1 MRRRYGLAA
10 YLAGAVAARVGDEMS
25 GPALMLAGFAV
36 TGSAAAGSALLA
48 GVTISAVVGGPVLG
62 LLLDRVER
70 PGRLLAGALC
80 LYGGGS
86 GLVVLGLGRMP
97 FAAVLGLA
105 VVVGVAGPAVAGGW
119 TAQLPR
125 VAPGGVA
132 GRANVLDAMTFGV
145 ASLAGPAL
153 AGGVAEGVGADG
165 AVVAAGALIGVAVP
179 VAWGLPRAPGRR
191 AARGGFAA
199 GVRFVLRN
207 PALARA
213 TFTSVGCCM
222 AQGVLTACVPL
233 LGERVL
239 GGAARGAVL
248 LSCAAGAG
256 LVANAVL
263 ARLRV
268 APDAVIRLGAAV
280 QAAGL
285 ALAATGR
292 PAALMGAALLVG
304 AGEGPQLTALF
315 AVRHRESPDH
325 LRSQI
330 FTTGASMK
338 ITAFAVGAALAGQ
351 LAEHSLPGALL
362 LGSGVAAVVCVRATG
377 PSTPWRL
384 TRRGVGG
391 A

>member
-1 MRRRYGLAA
+1 MRMRYGVAA

-36 TGSAAAGSALLA
+36 TGSAAAGSLLLA
-48 GVTISAVVGGPVLG
+48 GVTVSAVVGGPVLG

-70 PGRLLAGALC
+70 PGWLLAGALG
-80 LYGGGS
+80 LYGGGL
-86 GLVVLGLGRMP
+86 GLVLLGLGRVS
-97 FAAVLGLA
+97 FAVVLGLA
-105 VVVGVAGPAVAGGW
+105 VVVGVAGPAVGGGW

-125 VAPGGVA
+125 VVPGGVP
-132 GRANVLDAMTFGV
+132 GRVNALDAMTFGV

-153 AGGVAEGVGADG
+153 AGGVAEGVGVAG
-165 AVVAAGALIGVAVP
+165 AVTVAGVLIWVAVP
-179 VAWGLPRAPGRR
+179 VAWRLPGAPAGLEAVG
-191 AARGGFAA
+191 GGFAA
-199 GVRFVLRN
+199 GVRFMLGN

-213 TFTSVGCCM
+213 TFTSVSCCA

-233 LGERVL
+233 LGERAL

-256 LVANAVL
+256 LVANGAL
-263 ARLRV
+263 AHLVV
-268 APDAVIRLGAAV
+268 APDAVIRLGALV

-292 PAALMGAALLVG
+292 PAALIGAALLIG

-315 AVRHRESPDH
+315 AVRHRESPDR

-338 ITAFAVGAALAGQ
+338 ITGFAAGAALAGP
-351 LAEHSLPGALL
+351 LAARSLPGALL
-362 LGSGVAAVVCVRATG
+362 LAAGVAVMAGARG
-377 PSTPWRL
+377 PGWR
-384 TRRGVGG
+384 
-391 A
+391 

>member
-1 MRRRYGLAA
+1 MKRRYGLAA
-10 YLAGAVAARVGDEMS
+10 YLAGAVAARAGDEMS

-48 GVTISAVVGGPVLG
+48 GLTVSAVVGGPVLG

-70 PGRLLAGALC
+70 PGWLLAGALG
-80 LYGGGS
+80 LYGGGL
-86 GLVVLGLGRMP
+86 GLVLLGLGRMP

-105 VVVGVAGPAVAGGW
+105 VVAGVAGPAVAGGW

-125 VAPGGVA
+125 VVPGGVL

-153 AGGVAEGVGADG
+153 AGGVAEGVGAAG
-165 AVVAAGALIGVAVP
+165 AVVAAGALVGVAVP

-191 AARGGFAA
+191 TARRGFAA
-199 GVRFVLRN
+199 GVRFVLWN

-213 TFTSVGCCM
+213 TFTSVGCCG

-248 LSCAAGAG
+248 PLCAAGAG
-256 LVANAVL
+256 LVANAVC
-263 ARLRV
+263 ARLVV
-268 APDAVIRLGAAV
+268 APDAVIRLGGVA

-292 PAALMGAALLVG
+292 PAAVIGAALLAG
-304 AGEGPQLTALF
+304 AGEGPQLAALF
-315 AVRHRESPDH
+315 AVRHRESPDR
-325 LRSQI
+325 LRGQI

-338 ITAFAVGAALAGQ
+338 ITGFAVGAALAGP
-351 LAEHSLPGALL
+351 LAAHSVPDALL
-362 LGSGVAAVVCVRATG
+362 LGAGVAAASCVRAIG
-377 PSTPWRL
+377 PSARSRL
-384 TRRGVGG
+384 TRRGAGD

>member
-1 MRRRYGLAA
+1 MRRRYCFPA

-48 GVTISAVVGGPVLG
+48 GITVSAVAGGPVLG

-70 PGRLLAGALC
+70 PGWLLAGALG
-80 LYGGGS
+80 LYGGGL
-86 GLVVLGLGRMP
+86 GLVLLGLGQVP
-97 FAAVLGLA
+97 FVAVLGLA

-125 VAPGGVA
+125 VASGGGL

-153 AGGVAEGVGADG
+153 VGGVAEGVGAAG
-165 AVVAAGALIGVAVP
+165 AVVVAGVLIGVAVP
-179 VAWGLPRAPGRR
+179 AAWGLPRVPGGRE
-191 AARGGFAA
+191 AAGGGFAA
-199 GVRFVLRN
+199 GVRFVLGN

-256 LVANAVL
+256 LLANAVL
-263 ARLRV
+263 ARLVV
-268 APDAVIRLGAAV
+268 APDAVIRLGAGV

-292 PAALMGAALLVG
+292 PAALIGAALLIG

-325 LRSQI
+325 LRSQV

-338 ITAFAVGAALAGQ
+338 ITGFAVGAALAGPV
-351 LAEHSLPGALL
+351 AARSLPGALL
-362 LGSGVAAVVCVRATG
+362 LGAGVAAAACVRG
-377 PSTPWRL
+377 PGRL
-384 TRRGVGG
+384 
-391 A
+391 

>member
-1 MRRRYGLAA
+1 MSYLRNVGVVRRRYALAA

-36 TGSAAAGSALLA
+36 TGSATAGSALLA
-48 GVTISAVVGGPVLG
+48 GVTVSAVVGGPVLG

-70 PGRLLAGALC
+70 PGWLLAGALG
-80 LYGGGS
+80 LYGGGL
-86 GLVVLGLGRMP
+86 GLVLLGLGRVP

-125 VAPGGVA
+125 VAPGGVP

-145 ASLAGPAL
+145 ASLLGPAL
-153 AGGVAEGVGADG
+153 AGGVAEGVGAAG
-165 AVVAAGALIGVAVP
+165 AVVAAGVLIGVAVP
-179 VAWGLPRAPGRR
+179 VAWGLPRAPAGRE
-191 AARGGFAA
+191 AACVGFAA
-199 GVRFVLRN
+199 GVRFVLGN

-222 AQGVLTACVPL
+222 AQGMLTACLPV

-248 LSCAAGAG
+248 LTCAAGAG
-256 LVANAVL
+256 LVANGVL
-263 ARLRV
+263 ARLVV
-268 APDAVIRLGAAV
+268 APDAVIRLGALV
-280 QAAGL
+280 QAAAL

-292 PAALMGAALLVG
+292 PAALIGAALLIG

-325 LRSQI
+325 LRGQI

-338 ITAFAVGAALAGQ
+338 ITGFAVGAALAGP
-351 LAEHSLPGALL
+351 LAARSLPGALL
-362 LGSGVAAVVCVRATG
+362 LASGIAAVACVRVPG
-377 PSTPWRL
+377 RL
-384 TRRGVGG
+384 
-391 A
+391 

>member
-48 GVTISAVVGGPVLG
+48 CLTVSAVAGGPALG
-62 LLLDRVER
+62 LLLDRAER
-70 PGRLLAGALC
+70 PGWLLAGALG
-80 LYGGGS
+80 LYGGGL
-86 GLVVLGLGRMP
+86 GLVLLGLGRAP
-97 FAAVLGLA
+97 LAAVLGLA
-105 VVVGVAGPAVAGGW
+105 VVVGVAGPTVAGGW

-125 VAPGGVA
+125 VVPDAMLR
-132 GRANVLDAMTFGV
+132 RANVLDAMTFG
-145 ASLAGPAL
+145 AAGLAGPAL
-153 AGGVAEGVGADG
+153 VGGVAEGVGAGG
-165 AVVAAGALIGVAVP
+165 AVVVAGALIGAAVP
-179 VAWGLPRAPGRR
+179 VAWGLPGAPGRGV
-191 AARGGFAA
+191 ARGGFAA

-213 TFTSVGCCM
+213 TFTSVGCCT

-263 ARLRV
+263 SRPVV
-268 APDAVIRLGAAV
+268 APDAVIRLGALA

-292 PAALMGAALLVG
+292 PVALIAAALLVG

-315 AVRHRESPDH
+315 AVRHRESPDR
-325 LRSQI
+325 LRGQV
-330 FTTGASMK
+330 FTTGASLK
-338 ITAFAVGAALAGQ
+338 ITGFAVGAALAGP
-351 LAEHSLPGALL
+351 LAARSLPGALL
-362 LGSGVAAVVCVRATG
+362 LGAGISAVACVG
-377 PSTPWRL
+377 PAGPGTRPRL
-384 TRRGVGG
+384 TRRGNGD

>member
-25 GPALMLAGFAV
+25 GPAMMLAGFAV

-70 PGRLLAGALC
+70 PGWLLAGALGV
-80 LYGGGS
+80 YGGGL
-86 GLVVLGLGRMP
+86 GLVLLGLGRVP
-97 FAAVLGLA
+97 FAVVLGLA
-105 VVVGVAGPAVAGGW
+105 VAIGVAGPAVAGGW

-125 VAPGGVA
+125 VVPGGVA
-132 GRANVLDAMTFGV
+132 GRANALDAMTFGA

-153 AGGVAEGVGADG
+153 AGGVAEAVGAAG
-165 AVVAAGALIGVAVP
+165 AVVGAGALIWVAVP
-179 VAWGLPRAPGRR
+179 VAWGLPRAPAGRE

-199 GVRFVLRN
+199 GVRFVLGN

-213 TFTSVGCCM
+213 TFTSVGCCV

-233 LGERVL
+233 LGERAL

-256 LVANAVL
+256 LVANGVL
-263 ARLRV
+263 ARLVV
-268 APDAVIRLGAAV
+268 APDAVIRLGALV

-292 PAALMGAALLVG
+292 PAALIGAALLIG

-315 AVRHRESPDH
+315 AVRHRESCDH

-338 ITAFAVGAALAGQ
+338 ITGFAVGAALAGP
-351 LAEHSLPGALL
+351 LAARSVPGALL
-362 LGSGVAAVVCVRATG
+362 LAAGVAVVAWVR
-377 PSTPWRL
+377 TPGWR
-384 TRRGVGG
+384 
-391 A
+391 